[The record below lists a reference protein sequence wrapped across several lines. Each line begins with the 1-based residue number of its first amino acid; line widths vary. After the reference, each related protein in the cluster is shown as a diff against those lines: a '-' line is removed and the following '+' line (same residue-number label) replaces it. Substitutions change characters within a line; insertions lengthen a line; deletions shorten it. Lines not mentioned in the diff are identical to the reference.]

1 MKIDELPTDDQ
12 IREAFE
18 GTNFGPGADPVKI
31 LKNGILSVCCGY
43 HTGRTLTNIMEYL
56 GLVRVVQKPRELR
69 LTITERGRTA
79 CYAWFAIK
87 NDRVS
92 TDDVVGKQPD
102 VSDDQP
108 REVEE
113 VHGGS

>member
-1 MKIDELPTDDQ
+1 MKIEETPTEDQ

-43 HTGRTLTNIMEYL
+43 HTGRTLTHIMEYL
-56 GLVRVVQKPRELR
+56 GLVRVSQKPRELK

-79 CYAWFAIK
+79 CYAWFALK
-87 NDRVS
+87 NDRRSEDAGEGVGAGS
-92 TDDVVGKQPD
+92 GDDRPC
-102 VSDDQP
+102 
-108 REVEE
+108 EVEE
-113 VHGGS
+113 VHG